1 MSNKKTRYKGVYQDS
16 QGKFFYQAYLGINKI
31 TGKKIQRKGRKD
43 RLGKPFDSAK
53 EANDEL
59 MRVKVGHKEMYD
71 YEDYNLSFEQFMDNV
86 YLRAYQQKVQYST
99 YESALS
105 QHKIFRK
112 RFGKQKLRDI
122 SPRDCE
128 NFRLYLVEKYSPNY
142 TRDVWSRFK
151 ACLGYAERLGYI
163 SRFPCKRLD
172 NPKGSHPETKYWTY
186 EEFKKVIQIINRSNY
201 EEWQRFTTIWFYY
214 MTGCRVSEGFALT
227 WEDIDFNNRLLTIH
241 ATLEKNKDG
250 EWYAKQH
257 TKTNAGMRVIE
268 LDDVTLKILKE
279 WRNIQVQNGDDDYII
294 SRFGEPLNKSTLTR
308 MTKRYAKLAG
318 VPEITGK
325 GLRHSHASYL
335 INVLKM
341 NNLYVSQRLGH
352 ADKTTTL
359 NTYSHWYRTQNQ
371 SISDIIT
378 ENINS
383 EINLVQNQVKKSLP
397 TSLPSKIA

>member
-142 TRDVWSRFK
+142 TRDV
-151 ACLGYAERLGYI
+151 
-163 SRFPCKRLD
+163 
-172 NPKGSHPETKYWTY
+172 
-186 EEFKKVIQIINRSNY
+186 
-201 EEWQRFTTIWFYY
+201 
-214 MTGCRVSEGFALT
+214 
-227 WEDIDFNNRLLTIH
+227 
-241 ATLEKNKDG
+241 
-250 EWYAKQH
+250 
-257 TKTNAGMRVIE
+257 
-268 LDDVTLKILKE
+268 
-279 WRNIQVQNGDDDYII
+279 
-294 SRFGEPLNKSTLTR
+294 
-308 MTKRYAKLAG
+308 
-318 VPEITGK
+318 
-325 GLRHSHASYL
+325 
-335 INVLKM
+335 
-341 NNLYVSQRLGH
+341 
-352 ADKTTTL
+352 
-359 NTYSHWYRTQNQ
+359 
-371 SISDIIT
+371 
-378 ENINS
+378 
-383 EINLVQNQVKKSLP
+383 
-397 TSLPSKIA
+397 